1 MTTFNKFNANQFANL
16 NRSNLL
22 GVTLIYRR
30 VNKEGVTEESAIN
43 FSGEGFTPENRKQ
56 NEVFK
61 VWKNVVLTFWNAK
74 IIEAGL
80 KADNGGIALKLRS
93 TTPAAIIVR
102 TANGKAEEWDIEG
115 SVWSRSGLM
124 PTKKDIEACK
134 GKEGKKKMHRAAVA
148 SFDALNFRVKF
159 DDLLEKETETEE
171 TNLY

>member
-1 MTTFNKFNANQFANL
+1 MLLTLAVKALPLKIANKT
-16 NRSNLL
+16 R
-22 GVTLIYRR
+22 
-30 VNKEGVTEESAIN
+30 
-43 FSGEGFTPENRKQ
+43 FSKCG
-56 NEVFK
+56 
-61 VWKNVVLTFWNAK
+61 KNVVLTFWNAK

-115 SVWSRSGLM
+115 SVWSRIGLM

>member
-1 MTTFNKFNANQFANL
+1 MATFNKFNANQLANL
-16 NRSNLL
+16 NRANLL

-56 NEVFK
+56 NEIFK
-61 VWKNVVLTFWNAK
+61 VWKNVILTFWNAK
-74 IIEAGL
+74 IIESGL
-80 KADNGGIALKLRS
+80 KKDNGNISTKLRTS
-93 TTPAAIIVR
+93 TPSAIIVR

-115 SVWSRSGLM
+115 SVWARIGLT

-159 DDLLEKETETEE
+159 DDLLETETETETEE
-171 TNLY
+171 TK

>member
-115 SVWSRSGLM
+115 SVWSRIGLM

>member
-115 SVWSRSGLM
+115 SVWSRIGLM

-134 GKEGKKKMHRAAVA
+134 GKVGKKKMHRAAVA